1 MNVRGPL
8 ARGVDGRAAPALSS
22 RAVDG
27 PRRVTLALALT
38 LGCGADP
45 DALDPDASPDAPAD
59 FAPADVTTDRA
70 SPDVPAPL
78 DVARPMDV
86 APPPDASPDVAP
98 DAAPDVAP
106 DRPPAPTGV
115 APPGAV
121 AGELTARDGSNAV
134 ALMPNVERVFRVD
147 ALPTEH
153 VQFFLRFSPNGAA
166 VILQIDRWDEVRP
179 VELGRT
185 DAGPGLRV
193 LAAFDPSGPR
203 TFWARVRSTAATSN
217 VTLTVARTPFADGA
231 RCPSD
236 CDRLLQFP
244 LANDPM
250 VDGYTSAASTVFR
263 YQFGRRDL
271 LMHVRHAGQLMART
285 ARAPFIPE
293 DFSQWDGMT
302 PGTDTGNLR
311 HSSHQRGKDVD
322 ISLYGTDG
330 RAPWRSYCT
339 ARPADGGRECTPGTA
354 RGLDAATNVR
364 MFADHFATG
373 RVTMC
378 FLDRALIA
386 LVQPAARAAMLP
398 AAVAAQFGDGTHLQH
413 WPNHDNHIHIRVS
426 EGPTTGAG
434 LVYEPF
440 EPP

>member
-1 MNVRGPL
+1 M
-8 ARGVDGRAAPALSS
+8 DGL
-22 RAVDG
+22 
-27 PRRVTLALALT
+27 RRVTLALALT

-45 DALDPDASPDAPAD
+45 DALDPDASPDVADAAPDRA
-59 FAPADVTTDRA
+59 APDASFPDLTPPPDVTA
-70 SPDVPAPL
+70 PPDAAPF

-86 APPPDASPDVAP
+86 AAPLDVAPDVAP
-98 DAAPDVAP
+98 DAPADVAP
-106 DRPPAPTGV
+106 DRPAAPTGI

-121 AGELTARDGSNAV
+121 TGELTARDGSNAV
-134 ALMPNVERVFRVD
+134 SLTPSVERVFRVD
-147 ALPTEH
+147 ARPTEH
-153 VQFFLRFSPNGAA
+153 IQFFLRFSPTSAA
-166 VILQIDRWDEVRP
+166 VVLQVDRWDGVRP
-179 VELGRT
+179 IELGRT

-203 TFWARVRSTAATSN
+203 TFWARVRSTAATSG
-217 VTLTVARTPFADGA
+217 VTLTVTRTPFADGA
-231 RCPSD
+231 RCTAD

-244 LANDPM
+244 LANDPA
-250 VDGYTSAASTVFR
+250 VDGYTSDGATVFR

-271 LMHVRHAGQLMART
+271 LMFVRHAGQLMART
-285 ARAPFIPE
+285 ARAPFIPQ

-322 ISLYGTDG
+322 LSLYGTDG

-339 ARPADGGRECTPGTA
+339 ARPASGGRECTPGSA

-378 FLDRALIA
+378 FLDRELIA

-398 AAVAAQFGDGTHLQH
+398 GAVAAQFGDGTHLQH

-440 EPP
+440 EAP